1 MATVMALNS
10 SLAARAAFSARPL
23 RRQART
29 SLVVRAESPFNP
41 NPTKMP
47 DSALECAFLPRSYC
61 LLTPLRV
68 WFTLGCCRYSAARRH
83 AVHLAT
89 IACRDVFH

>member
-47 DSALECAFLPRSYC
+47 DSALECALLPRSCC

-68 WFTLGCCRYSAARRH
+68 WFTLGCCPYYVAPRNALR
-83 AVHLAT
+83 LADT
-89 IACRDVFH
+89 ACGNAC